1 MLVQIC
7 FNSDCLTVSFLKMKF
22 QCWCITDK
30 GLKRQAN
37 QDSFLIDERLGVFM
51 VADGV
56 GGHMG
61 GEVASALAVETVRE
75 VVGHPKALQFQ
86 PRQVL
91 MQALEEASHRIF
103 DRATQEP
110 KLNGMGTTIVMGYV
124 RDSKIYIANVGDSRC
139 YLFRKPYVWQL
150 TEDHSLINEQVRLGL
165 LTEEQAKKVIGKNVI
180 TRSVGFERDV
190 FPDIIELEISS
201 DDTFIFCSDGL
212 SGMIPDQKILQTM
225 SDNPMEKT
233 SEVLIQQALANGGE
247 DNVTVLVLSFTE

>member
-1 MLVQIC
+1 MSRGMI
-7 FNSDCLTVSFLKMKF
+7 KRMKF

-37 QDSFLIDERLGVFM
+37 QDSFLIDERLGIFV

-61 GEVASALAVETVRE
+61 GEVASALAVETIRE
-75 VVGHPKALQFQ
+75 VVGHPKAAHFQ
-86 PRQVL
+86 PKQVL
-91 MQALEEASHRIF
+91 IQALEEASHRIF

-124 RDSKIYIANVGDSRC
+124 RDSKIYIGHVGDSRC
-139 YLFRKPYVWQL
+139 YLYRKPYVWQL

-165 LTEEQAKKVIGKNVI
+165 LTEEQAKKVIGKNII

-190 FPDIIELEISS
+190 FPDVIEREIS
-201 DDTFIFCSDGL
+201 DGDTYIFCSDGL
-212 SGMIPDQKILQTM
+212 SGMVPDQKISHTM
-225 SDNPMEKT
+225 GETPVEK
-233 SEVLIQQALANGGE
+233 SAEVLIQQALAGGGE
-247 DNVTVLVLSFTE
+247 DNVTVLVLSFNE